1 MSFHIWVM
9 STSCPK
15 VPKSCPRSCITEAVT
30 LLFKSSSNIRKFKEA
45 PNGPMVSLR
54 PHSLVTVL
62 WWQEQNKRIEAEG
75 QKLSPDLVYL
85 KQCRIRN
92 SLLFRWCLPIPE
104 LLKHR
109 WMIDES
115 KNKIIRVHRFM
126 LIQLIQLHWH
136 WTSRRIL
143 KYPKF
148 LWRCRTLLVEHN
160 SNLSTTD
167 IDESVWSRLLDP
179 PMPRYVG
186 NACGT
191 IACLH
196 SIGNNSEA
204 LRSLLSV
211 KIHCNSRAKW
221 MKMENTSSQ
230 AHLLWPNIG

>member
-1 MSFHIWVM
+1 MHFISEAQTGRCNQTRLDSNSIFCYLLAVCLSLLKRGIPLFLMSFHICLVM

-15 VPKSCPRSCITEAVT
+15 VTKNCPRSCITEAVT

-54 PHSLVTVL
+54 PHSPVTVL

-136 WTSRRIL
+136 WTSRRIQ

-148 LWRCRTLLVEHN
+148 LRR
-160 SNLSTTD
+160 
-167 IDESVWSRLLDP
+167 
-179 PMPRYVG
+179 
-186 NACGT
+186 
-191 IACLH
+191 
-196 SIGNNSEA
+196 
-204 LRSLLSV
+204 
-211 KIHCNSRAKW
+211 
-221 MKMENTSSQ
+221 
-230 AHLLWPNIG
+230 